1 MPPYV
6 RFVTPS
12 RCAYSTLLLHHPWP
26 NGEEKDIVPETVSAT
41 AHLRD
46 QIRSG
51 NLSDALLEFLDVQ
64 RKMAETQAG
73 QGKPKEGASDSRPDR
88 GGDDD
93 GSDDS
98 DDDGASVYSR

>member
-26 NGEEKDIVPETVSAT
+26 NGEEKDIVPEGVSAT

-51 NLSDALLEFLDVQ
+51 NLSGPLLEFLDVQ
-64 RKMAETQAG
+64 RKMAEAQAG
-73 QGKPKEGASDSRPDR
+73 QGKPKEGASDLRPDS

-93 GSDDS
+93 G
-98 DDDGASVYSR
+98 A